1 MLRNA
6 DKARAAMRRWRER
19 HPDEHRAEG
28 RAYYARH
35 RERLSAA
42 IAAYHR
48 ANPGVV
54 KAKSQAYRAR
64 KLASEGSFSLEQ
76 WLDLVAAYDGRCAYC
91 AATGPLE
98 AEHRTPLSRG
108 GTNFIGNILPACRRC
123 NARKHQLTDAE
134 FRMRIQTEEL
144 RARPPE

>member
-1 MLRNA
+1 MRLNA
-6 DKARAAMRRWRER
+6 DKAREAMRRWRER
-19 HPDEHRAEG
+19 HPDEHRAEH

-64 KLASEGSFSLEQ
+64 KLATEGSFSLEE
-76 WLDLVAAYDGRCAYC
+76 WLDLIAAYDGTCGYC
-91 AATGPLE
+91 GAVAPLE
-98 AEHRTPLSRG
+98 AEHRIPLSRG
-108 GTNFIGNILPACRRC
+108 GTNFIQNIIPACRTC
-123 NARKHQLTDAE
+123 NARKHRLTEAE
-134 FRMRIQTEEL
+134 FR
-144 RARPPE
+144 ARLVAERNEPRPYT